1 MKGKTLS
8 MLEALDKKLRSAW
21 FRCSINILLKH
32 AGRVLTAIGIIVMLT
47 VLTDRLLALGIIKSI
62 NTRMIL
68 SFSVISIILILLLWL
83 LKQPN
88 RMQVSL
94 LLDERLKLRERFST
108 TLALADS
115 DDPFADAARSEARQM
130 AKRVDLQGHFP
141 IRPSRSWIYAV
152 STWVTAAVLIS
163 FMPQKDL
170 LGFLRKDR
178 QQQEHARQLEQTKV
192 DIKEAADPVKL
203 AIKQLGEPELADAL
217 NKLDQMPKDAKPQD
231 IKRQAIRQ
239 LGDISDKI
247 RQMQNGMQLDSVNQL
262 QKMFKQLRGSS
273 DVFSQKLRLALAKGQ
288 FSQASNLLSELQKE
302 LAKGNLSPEQQ
313 KALSKQMQDLAKRLK
328 ELARKNE
335 EFEKEL
341 EKLGLNKELAKLNE
355 QQLRQTL
362 LKQGLAA
369 DNIEDILRKASAFRS
384 AANMCAGLGSVM
396 AACGAGAGQLSG
408 DGFAAAVEQLNELDA
423 LQQQLMLTQASL
435 DEITRAIACLG
446 EGMGQVLGG
455 EAPFMEGLSDRFG
468 PGTGG
473 PGVGYGPRRMADDD
487 TSTQRTRLKNKPG
500 QGPVIASWYFQESQI
515 KGEARRE
522 FTQVVQAARDGAAAA
537 ISNNEIPRKYE
548 EAIKKYFG
556 QLEQSGD
563 K

>member
-1 MKGKTLS
+1 
-8 MLEALDKKLRSAW
+8 MLETLEKKLRSVR
-21 FRCSINILLKH
+21 FRCSINLLLKH
-32 AGRVLTAIGIIVMLT
+32 AGRVLAATGIIVMLA
-47 VLTDRLLALGIIKSI
+47 VLTDRLLALGIIKSTD
-62 NTRMIL
+62 TRMIL
-68 SFSVISIILILLLWL
+68 IFSATAIILILLLWL
-83 LKQPN
+83 LRQPS

-108 TLALADS
+108 TLALAES
-115 DDPFADAARSEARQM
+115 DDPFADAARSEAKQK
-130 AKRVDLQGHFP
+130 AEQVDLQGYFP
-141 IRPSRSWIYAV
+141 IRPSRCWTYAI
-152 STWVTAAVLIS
+152 STWLIAAAIIS

-178 QQQEHARQLEQTKV
+178 QQQQRARQLEQTKV

-217 NKLDQMPKDAKPQD
+217 NKLDQTPKDAKPQD
-231 IKRQAIRQ
+231 IKRQAISQ
-239 LGDISDKI
+239 LGDISDKL
-247 RQMQNGMQLDSVNQL
+247 RQMQNGMKLDSVNQL

-288 FSQASNLLSELQKE
+288 FSQASNILSELQKE
-302 LAKGNLSPEQQ
+302 LAKGNLTPEQQ
-313 KALSKQMQDLAKRLK
+313 KALAGQLQDLAKRLQ
-328 ELARKNE
+328 ELAQKNE

-369 DNIEDILRKASAFRS
+369 ENIEEILRKASAFRS
-384 AANMCAGLGSVM
+384 AANMCAGLGNAM
-396 AACGAGAGQLSG
+396 AACGTGAGQLSG
-408 DGFAAAVEQLNELDA
+408 DELVAAVEQLDQFDA
-423 LQQQLMLTQASL
+423 LKQQLLLTQAGL

-446 EGMGQVLGG
+446 EGMYDGLGYQGPFGEGQ
-455 EAPFMEGLSDRFG
+455 SNRSG

-473 PGVGYGPRRMADDD
+473 PGMGYGPRGTAASD

-515 KGEARRE
+515 KGEAIRD

-537 ISNNEIPRKYE
+537 ISENEIPRKYE

-556 QLEQSGD
+556 QLEQSGGE
-563 K
+563 

>member
-1 MKGKTLS
+1 MLKTL
-8 MLEALDKKLRSAW
+8 EKKLRSVW
-21 FRCSINILLKH
+21 FRCSINLLLKH
-32 AGRVLTAIGIIVMLT
+32 AGRVLTAVGLILMLA
-47 VLTDRLLALGIIKSI
+47 VLTDRLLALGIINAFNS
-62 NTRMIL
+62 RAIL
-68 SFSVISIILILLLWL
+68 YFSAAAIAMILLLWL
-83 LKQPN
+83 LKQPS

-115 DDPFADAARSEARQM
+115 DDPFANAARSEARQKVEQ
-130 AKRVDLQGHFP
+130 ANIQGHFP
-141 IRPSRSWIYAV
+141 IRPSKCWMYAI
-152 STWVTAAVLIS
+152 STWLIAAAIIS

-178 QQQEHARQLEQTKV
+178 QEKQRAEQLEQTKV

-217 NKLDQMPKDAKPQD
+217 SKLDQTPKDARPQD
-231 IKRQAIRQ
+231 IKRQAIRN
-239 LGDISDKI
+239 LGDLSDKI
-247 RQMQNGMQLDSVNQL
+247 QQMQSGMKLDSVNQL

-288 FSQASNLLSELQKE
+288 FSQASNIMSDLQKE

-313 KALSKQMQDLAKRLK
+313 KALAGQLQDLAKRLQ
-328 ELARKNE
+328 ELAQKNE

-341 EKLGLNKELAKLNE
+341 EKLGLNKELAKLSE

-362 LKQGLAA
+362 LKQGLAPE
-369 DNIEDILRKASAFRS
+369 NIEELLRKAAAFRS
-384 AANMCAGLGSVM
+384 AAGMCAGLGSAM
-396 AACGAGAGQLSG
+396 AASGAGSGQLSG
-408 DGFAAAVEQLNELDA
+408 DGLAAAIEQLGEFDA

-446 EGMGQVLGG
+446 EGMGEGLGG
-455 EAPFMEGLSDRFG
+455 QGPWSEGSSDRSG

-473 PGVGYGPRRMADDD
+473 PGIGYGPRGTAGDD

-515 KGEARRE
+515 KGEAQRD
-522 FTQVVQAARDGAAAA
+522 FTEVIQAASDGAAAA
-537 ISNNEIPRKYE
+537 ISENEIPRKYE

-556 QLEQSGD
+556 GLEQSGAE
-563 K
+563 

>member
-1 MKGKTLS
+1 
-8 MLEALDKKLRSAW
+8 MLEALEKKIRSVW
-21 FRCSINILLKH
+21 LRCSVNLLIKH
-32 AGRVLTAIGIIVMLT
+32 AGQVLTVTGILVMLV

-62 NTRMIL
+62 NSQAIL
-68 SFSVISIILILLLWL
+68 YFSAAAIILILLPWL
-83 LKQPN
+83 LRQPS

-94 LLDERLKLRERFST
+94 LLDERLKLHERFST

-115 DDPFADAARSEARQM
+115 DDPFADAARSEAKQK
-130 AKRVDLQGHFP
+130 AKQVKIEGHFP
-141 IRPSRSWIYAV
+141 IRPSRCWTYAV
-152 STWVTAAVLIS
+152 STWLITAALII

-178 QQQEHARQLEQTKV
+178 QEQERARQLEQTKV

-217 NKLDQMPKDAKPQD
+217 NKLDQTPQDAKPQD

-247 RQMQNGMQLDSVNQL
+247 KQMQNGMQLDSVNLL
-262 QKMFKQLRGSS
+262 QQMFKQLRGSS

-313 KALSKQMQDLAKRLK
+313 KALSKQMQDLAKRLQ

-355 QQLRQTL
+355 QQLRQML
-362 LKQGLAA
+362 LNQGLAA
-369 DNIEDILRKASAFRS
+369 ENIEEILRKASAFRS
-384 AANMCAGLGSVM
+384 AAGMCAGLGSAM

-408 DGFAAAVEQLNELDA
+408 DGLAAAIDQLNEFDS

-446 EGMGQVLGG
+446 EGMGLGG
-455 EAPFMEGLSDRFG
+455 QSPFMEGLPDRYG
-468 PGTGG
+468 PGSGG
-473 PGVGYGPRRMADDD
+473 PGVGYGPRGMAADD

-500 QGPVIASWYFQESQI
+500 QGPAIASWYFQESQI

-522 FTQVVQAARDGAAAA
+522 FTEVIQAARDGAAAA
-537 ISNNEIPRKYE
+537 ISENEIPRKYE

-556 QLEQSGD
+556 QLEESGGE
-563 K
+563 

>member
-1 MKGKTLS
+1 
-8 MLEALDKKLRSAW
+8 MLETLEKKIRSVW
-21 FRCSINILLKH
+21 FRCSINLLLKH
-32 AGRVLTAIGIIVMLT
+32 AGWVLTAAGIIVMLA
-47 VLTDRLLALGIIKSI
+47 VLTDRLLALGIVNSI
-62 NTRMIL
+62 NSKAVL
-68 SFSVISIILILLLWL
+68 SLSGAAIILILLLWL
-83 LKQPN
+83 LKQPS

-115 DDPFADAARSEARQM
+115 DDPFANAARSEARQ
-130 AKRVDLQGHFP
+130 KVEQTNIEGHFP
-141 IRPSRSWIYAV
+141 IRPSKCWTYAI
-152 STWVTAAVLIS
+152 STWLIAVAIIS

-178 QQQEHARQLEQTKV
+178 QEQQRARQLEQTKV
-192 DIKEAADPVKL
+192 DIKDAADPVKL

-217 NKLDQMPKDAKPQD
+217 NKLDQTPKDAKPQD
-231 IKRQAIRQ
+231 IKRLAIRQ
-239 LGDISDKI
+239 LGDLSDKI
-247 RQMQNGMQLDSVNQL
+247 QQMQSGMKLDSVNLL

-288 FSQASNLLSELQKE
+288 FSQASNLMSELQKE

-313 KALSKQMQDLAKRLK
+313 KALAGQLQDLAKRLQ
-328 ELARKNE
+328 ELAQKNE

-341 EKLGLNKELAKLNE
+341 EKLGLNKELAKLSE

-369 DNIEDILRKASAFRS
+369 ENIEEILRRASAFRS
-384 AANMCAGLGSVM
+384 AANMCAGLGNAM

-408 DGFAAAVEQLNELDA
+408 DELAVAAEQLDELDA
-423 LQQQLMLTQASL
+423 LKQQLMLTQASL

-446 EGMGQVLGG
+446 DGMGEGLGG
-455 EAPFMEGLSDRFG
+455 QGPFMEGSSDRSG

-473 PGVGYGPRRMADDD
+473 PGMGYGPRGTAAGD
-487 TSTQRTRLKNKPG
+487 TSTQSTRLKNKPG

-515 KGEARRE
+515 KGEAKRD
-522 FTQVVQAARDGAAAA
+522 FTEVVQAARDGAAAA
-537 ISNNEIPRKYE
+537 ISENQIPRKYE

-556 QLEQSGD
+556 GLEESGG

>member
-1 MKGKTLS
+1 
-8 MLEALDKKLRSAW
+8 MLEALEKKLRSVW
-21 FRCSINILLKH
+21 LRCSVNLLLTH
-32 AGRVLTAIGIIVMLT
+32 TGRVLTAAGIIVMLV

-62 NTRMIL
+62 NSRAIL
-68 SFSVISIILILLLWL
+68 YFSAAAIMLIFLLWL
-83 LKQPN
+83 LKQPS
-88 RMQVSL
+88 RMQISL

-108 TLALADS
+108 TLALAGS
-115 DDPFADAARSEARQM
+115 DDRFADAARSEARQM
-130 AKRVDLQGHFP
+130 AERVDLQGHFP
-141 IRPSRSWIYAV
+141 IRPSRCWIYAV

-178 QQQEHARQLEQTKV
+178 QQQERDRQLEQTKV

-217 NKLDQMPKDAKPQD
+217 NKLDQTPKDAKPQD
-231 IKRQAIRQ
+231 IKRQAIRE

-288 FSQASNLLSELQKE
+288 FSQASNLLSELHKE

-328 ELARKNE
+328 ELAQKNE

-341 EKLGLNKELAKLNE
+341 EKLGLNKELARLNE

-369 DNIEDILRKASAFRS
+369 ENIEEILRKASAFSS
-384 AANMCAGLGSVM
+384 AANMCAGLGSAM

-408 DGFAAAVEQLNELDA
+408 DGLAAAVEQLSQLDA

-446 EGMGQVLGG
+446 EGMGEGLGYQG
-455 EAPFMEGLSDRFG
+455 PFMEGLSNRYG

-473 PGVGYGPRRMADDD
+473 PGVGYGPRGMADDD

-537 ISNNEIPRKYE
+537 ISENEIPRKYE

-556 QLEQSGD
+556 QLEQSGGE
-563 K
+563 

>member
-1 MKGKTLS
+1 MLKTL
-8 MLEALDKKLRSAW
+8 EKKLRSVW
-21 FRCSINILLKH
+21 FRCSINLLLKH
-32 AGRVLTAIGIIVMLT
+32 TGRILTAAGIIVMLA
-47 VLTDRLLALGIIKSI
+47 VLTDRLLALGIIKYI
-62 NTRMIL
+62 NSQAIL
-68 SFSVISIILILLLWL
+68 SFSAAAIALILLLWL
-83 LKQPN
+83 LKQPS

-94 LLDERLKLRERFST
+94 LLDERLKLHERFST

-115 DDPFADAARSEARQM
+115 KAPFADAARSEARQK
-130 AKRVDLQGHFP
+130 AEQVNIQGHFP
-141 IRPSRSWIYAV
+141 IRPSRCWMYAI
-152 STWVTAAVLIS
+152 STWLIAVAIIS

-178 QQQEHARQLEQTKV
+178 QEQQRARQLEKTKV

-217 NKLDQMPKDAKPQD
+217 SKLDQTPKDARPQD

-239 LGDISDKI
+239 LGNLSDKI
-247 RQMQNGMQLDSVNQL
+247 QQMQSGMKLDSVNLL

-288 FSQASNLLSELQKE
+288 FSQASNLMSELQKE
-302 LAKGNLSPEQQ
+302 LAKGNLTPEQQ
-313 KALSKQMQDLAKRLK
+313 KALTGQLQDLAKRLQ

-341 EKLGLNKELAKLNE
+341 EKLGLDKELAKLSE

-362 LKQGLAA
+362 LKRGLAA
-369 DNIEDILRKASAFRS
+369 ENIAELLRKASAFRS
-384 AANMCAGLGSVM
+384 AASMCAGLGSAM
-396 AACGAGAGQLSG
+396 AACGSGAGQLSG
-408 DGFAAAVEQLNELDA
+408 DELAAAAEQLDEFDA
-423 LQQQLMLTQASL
+423 LKQQLMLTQASL

-446 EGMGQVLGG
+446 DGMGLGG
-455 EAPFMEGLSDRFG
+455 QAPFMEGLSNRSG

-473 PGVGYGPRRMADDD
+473 PGVGYGPRGTAADD

-515 KGEARRE
+515 KGEAKRD
-522 FTQVVQAARDGAAAA
+522 FTEVVQAASDGAAAA
-537 ISNNEIPRKYE
+537 ISENEIPRKYE

-556 QLEQSGD
+556 RLEQSGGE
-563 K
+563 

>member
-1 MKGKTLS
+1 
-8 MLEALDKKLRSAW
+8 MLETLEKKLRSVW
-21 FRCSINILLKH
+21 FRCSINLLLKH
-32 AGRVLTAIGIIVMLT
+32 AGRVLTAAGLIVMLA
-47 VLTDRLLALGIIKSI
+47 VLSDRLLALGIIKSV
-62 NTRMIL
+62 NSQAIL
-68 SFSVISIILILLLWL
+68 YFSAAAIVLILLLWL
-83 LKQPN
+83 MKQPSH
-88 RMQVSL
+88 MQVSL

-115 DDPFADAARSEARQM
+115 DDPFADAARNEARQK
-130 AKRVDLQGHFP
+130 AEQVKIDGYFP
-141 IRPSRSWIYAV
+141 IRPSRCWMYAV
-152 STWVTAAVLIS
+152 STWLIAAAIIF

-178 QQQEHARQLEQTKV
+178 QQQQLTQQLEQTKV

-217 NKLDQMPKDAKPQD
+217 SKLDQTPKDARPQD
-231 IKRQAIRQ
+231 IKRQAIRN
-239 LGDISDKI
+239 LGDLSDKI
-247 RQMQNGMQLDSVNQL
+247 QQMQSGMKLDSVNQL

-288 FSQASNLLSELQKE
+288 FSQASNIMSELQKE

-313 KALSKQMQDLAKRLK
+313 KALAGQLQDLAKRLQ
-328 ELARKNE
+328 ELAQKNE

-341 EKLGLNKELAKLNE
+341 EKLGLNKELAKLSE

-362 LKQGLAA
+362 LKQGLAPE
-369 DNIEDILRKASAFRS
+369 NIEELLRKAAAFRS
-384 AANMCAGLGSVM
+384 AAGMCAGLGSAM
-396 AACGAGAGQLSG
+396 AACGAGSGQLSG
-408 DGFAAAVEQLNELDA
+408 DGLAAAIEQLGEFDA

-446 EGMGQVLGG
+446 DGMGRGLGYQG
-455 EAPFMEGLSDRFG
+455 PFMEGLSDRSG

-473 PGVGYGPRRMADDD
+473 PGMGYGPRGTAGDD

-515 KGEARRE
+515 KGEARRD
-522 FTQVVQAARDGAAAA
+522 FTEVVQAARDGAAAA
-537 ISNNEIPRKYE
+537 ISENEIPRKYE

-556 QLEQSGD
+556 GLEQSGGE
-563 K
+563 

>member
-1 MKGKTLS
+1 
-8 MLEALDKKLRSAW
+8 MLETLEKKLRSVW
-21 FRCSINILLKH
+21 FRCSINLLLKH
-32 AGRVLTAIGIIVMLT
+32 AGRVLTAAGIIVMLA
-47 VLTDRLLALGIIKSI
+47 VLIDRLLALGIINSV
-62 NTRMIL
+62 NSRVIL
-68 SFSVISIILILLLWL
+68 SFSGAAIILILLLWL
-83 LKQPN
+83 LKQPS

-115 DDPFADAARSEARQM
+115 DDPFADAARSEARQK
-130 AKRVDLQGHFP
+130 AEQVNIEGHFP
-141 IRPSRSWIYAV
+141 IRPSKCWTYAI
-152 STWVTAAVLIS
+152 STWLIAAAIIF

-170 LGFLRKDR
+170 LGFLRKD
-178 QQQEHARQLEQTKV
+178 QQEQQRARQLEQTKV

-217 NKLDQMPKDAKPQD
+217 NKLDQTPKDAKPQD

-239 LGDISDKI
+239 LGDLSDKI
-247 RQMQNGMQLDSVNQL
+247 QQMQNGMKLDSVNLL

-288 FSQASNLLSELQKE
+288 FSQASNLMSELQKE

-313 KALSKQMQDLAKRLK
+313 KALTGQLQDLAKRLQ
-328 ELARKNE
+328 ELAQKNE

-341 EKLGLNKELAKLNE
+341 EKLGLNKELAKLSE

-362 LKQGLAA
+362 LKQGLASE
-369 DNIEDILRKASAFRS
+369 NIEEMLRKASAFRS
-384 AANMCAGLGSVM
+384 ATSMCAGLGNAM

-408 DGFAAAVEQLNELDA
+408 DDLAAAAEQLDELDA
-423 LQQQLMLTQASL
+423 LKQQLMLTQASL

-446 EGMGQVLGG
+446 DGMGDGLGYQG
-455 EAPFMEGLSDRFG
+455 PFMEGSSDRSG

-473 PGVGYGPRRMADDD
+473 PGMGYGPRGTAAGD
-487 TSTQRTRLKNKPG
+487 TSTQSTRLKNKPG

-515 KGEARRE
+515 KGEAKRD
-522 FTQVVQAARDGAAAA
+522 FTEVVQAARDGAAAA
-537 ISNNEIPRKYE
+537 ISENEIPRKYE

-556 QLEQSGD
+556 GLEQSGGE
-563 K
+563 